1 MSQGTTATPGQEV
14 QQNGNATAPARVS
27 DLSPE
32 EYKALLR
39 ECLEGIP
46 SATGNATAS
55 AIAEH
60 SSTSTVT
67 GTVALDGSQ
76 WSTLSRFVGADLR
89 VSVFGVAFLA
99 LLLGAV
105 VGVALTFH
113 WRGGR
118 G

>member
-1 MSQGTTATPGQEV
+1 MSQGTTSTPEV
-14 QQNGNATAPARVS
+14 QQNAATSPARVS

-32 EYKALLR
+32 EYKALVR
-39 ECLEGIP
+39 ECLEGLP
-46 SATGNATAS
+46 SATGAATAD
-55 AIAEH
+55 ALAQR

-89 VSVFGVAFLA
+89 LSVFGVAFLA

>member
-1 MSQGTTATPGQEV
+1 MSQGTTTPSQEV
-14 QQNGNATAPARVS
+14 QQNGSASAPARVS
-27 DLSPE
+27 DLSPDE
-32 EYKALLR
+32 FKALVRDSVAGL
-39 ECLEGIP
+39 P
-46 SATGNATAS
+46 DATGVAVAS
-55 AIAEH
+55 ALEQR
-60 SSTSTVT
+60 STTSTVT

>member
-1 MSQGTTATPGQEV
+1 MSQGTTSTPQEV
-14 QQNGNATAPARVS
+14 QQNGSTSPARVS

-39 ECLEGIP
+39 ECLEGLP
-46 SATGNATAS
+46 SATGVAMAD
-55 AIAEH
+55 ALAQR

-89 VSVFGVAFLA
+89 LSVFGVAFLA

-105 VGVALTFH
+105 IGVALTFH